1 MINKTQKKALL
12 KSLGKKHIHKVMIYA
27 EENEVFK
34 DDQHP
39 FSHSTFSAVINGRLD
54 HPVIENVIFAAA
66 AHHYALAQKEVEA
79 RKNFVDKINK
89 KE

>member
-1 MINKTQKKALL
+1 
-12 KSLGKKHIHKVMIYA
+12 MIYA
-27 EENEVFK
+27 EENEVLK
-34 DDQHP
+34 DTQEP

-66 AHHYALAQKEVEA
+66 AHHYALTQKEDEA
-79 RKNFVDKINK
+79 RKDFVNKINK

>member
-1 MINKTQKKALL
+1 MINKTQKKAILN
-12 KSLGKKHIHKVMIYA
+12 SLGKKHIHKVMIYA
-27 EENEVFK
+27 EKNEVRK
-34 DDQHP
+34 DDKIP

-66 AHHYALAQKEVEA
+66 AHHYALSQIVAES
-79 RKNFVDKINK
+79 RKNFVNKINK

>member
-27 EENEVFK
+27 EENEVLK
-34 DDQHP
+34 ENKKP

-54 HPVIENVIFAAA
+54 HPVIENVIFEAAS
-66 AHHYALAQKEVEA
+66 HHYALSQKDAAA
-79 RKNFVDKINK
+79 RKDFVNKINK
-89 KE
+89 NE